1 MPRRQCDFKIDA
13 VLLLAV
19 VGFQLAI
26 PEHCGG
32 YRKREAP
39 E

>member
-19 VGFQLAI
+19 VGFQLGDSGTLRRI
-26 PEHCGG
+26 
-32 YRKREAP
+32 
-39 E
+39 